1 MSKAKSKETNNELI
15 LYGIITKY
23 YTRFDVIN
31 SYAKDIQEK
40 IQELTDELI
49 KGCKPDTV
57 MCHCSALN
65 TFAQDIIRQTESAG
79 NDIPDRKGI

>member
-1 MSKAKSKETNNELI
+1 MSKVKSKETNNENI

-31 SYAKDIQEK
+31 AYAKDIQEK

-49 KGCKPDTV
+49 KGCKPDAV
-57 MCHCSALN
+57 MCHCSVLN
-65 TFAQDIIRQTESAG
+65 TFAQDIIRETELAG

>member
-1 MSKAKSKETNNELI
+1 MTVKKTKSAETNNEDI

-31 SYAKDIQEK
+31 AYAKDIQEK

-49 KGCKPDTV
+49 KGCKPDAV
-57 MCHCSALN
+57 MCHCSVLN
-65 TFAQDIIRQTESAG
+65 TFAQDIIRETESAV
-79 NDIPDRKGI
+79 NDIPR

>member
-1 MSKAKSKETNNELI
+1 MKNRLKPNIANRFNLFS
-15 LYGIITKY
+15 GICYISP
-23 YTRFDVIN
+23 IN